1 MIVQVTPET
10 KEFKKL
16 QQLLQRKCH
25 TKKELCVTLSLLRL
39 YVKLVMLYKI
49 VSFRLLDMN
58 GFPVKAENERI
69 TSVGS

>member
-1 MIVQVTPET
+1 MIVQVTAET

-39 YVKLVMLYKI
+39 CQVGHV
-49 VSFRLLDMN
+49 VQN
-58 GFPVKAENERI
+58 
-69 TSVGS
+69 SVLSLARHELKGRE